1 MAPDRLSGRATR
13 PSPVRIL
20 IVTDAWY
27 PQVNGV
33 VRTVSRLA
41 EELRAAGRTVAVVGP
56 HLFRTVPCP
65 TYPEIRLSVLP
76 GRRLAR
82 MIEDFRPDA
91 LHLVTEGPLGLAARR
106 WAIRNHRC
114 FTTSF
119 HTRFPEYIQARTGF
133 PTGLPYRFLRWFHGA
148 AALTLVPTPSLLRAL
163 GDRGFRH
170 LECWTRGVDAHRFR
184 PGQAGCDWHTRF
196 GVKGPYLLYVGRVAV
211 EKNLTAFLDL
221 DVPGTK
227 IVVGDGPDRTG
238 LAARYPDA
246 VFTGYLDGADLSAAY
261 AASDVFVFPSLTD
274 TFGLVILEAL
284 SCGLP
289 VAAFDVT
296 GPRDILPPGVSPVGA
311 IGPDLRRN
319 VLAALHGDRAMCRAY
334 VARFGWDACARMF
347 LDAIARAQHDAMMRA
362 RPDAIRPA
370 QRGGWQAP
378 SPACLLSDGGTAT
391 DSAR

>member
-1 MAPDRLSGRATR
+1 MPDGAMHGMVQGR
-13 PSPVRIL
+13 SPGRTACVGPARIL

-41 EELRAAGRTVAVVGP
+41 EELRAAGRIVAVVGP

-106 WAIRNHRC
+106 WAMRNHRC

-119 HTRFPEYIQARTGF
+119 HTRFPEYIQARTGL
-133 PTGLPYRFLRWFHGA
+133 PTGLAYRFLRWFHGA

-163 GDRGFRH
+163 DDRGFRH
-170 LECWTRGVDAHRFR
+170 LECWTRGVDAQRFR
-184 PGQAGCDWHTRF
+184 PGRAGCDWRARF

-227 IVVGDGPDRTG
+227 IVVGDGPDRVG

-246 VFTGYLDGADLSAAY
+246 VFTGYLDGDDLSAAY
-261 AASDVFVFPSLTD
+261 AASHVFVFPSLTD

-284 SCGLP
+284 ASGLP

-319 VLAALHGDRAMCRAY
+319 VLAALQGDRATCRAY

-347 LDAIARAQHDAMMRA
+347 LDAITRVL
-362 RPDAIRPA
+362 PDTALHL
-370 QRGGWQAP
+370 P
-378 SPACLLSDGGTAT
+378 SYGGTAT
-391 DSAR
+391 DSTR